1 MSEFFDVSK
10 LRETFPELPRP
21 VKLPT
26 NPWVRRL
33 LSLSASVT
41 DDTRPVRGLSS
52 SETRQAAAK
61 LRPTS

>member
-1 MSEFFDVSK
+1 MSKFFDVSK
-10 LRETFPELPRP
+10 LRETFPELLTP
-21 VKLPT
+21 VKSPT

-33 LSLSASVT
+33 LSLWTCVT

-61 LRPTS
+61 LRTTS